1 MGSFWCFIVDE
12 VCLFQSFPSSSPT
25 EALAEVEK
33 KESSLTSLPTEARF
47 MKTKN
52 FTKAK
57 VSLPLPYLVSIQ
69 KDNWQLFWERDL
81 KELFQEISP
90 IRDYAGKELE
100 LWFLDYKLDE
110 PKYKTDLEA
119 KQNNDSFEAPLRART
134 KLVNLKTKEI
144 KEQEIFLCDFPLMTE
159 RGTFI
164 VNGVERVTVA
174 QLIRSPGA
182 FFTSQRV
189 GGRNNFGAK
198 IIPNR
203 GAWLEFETESSGAI
217 GVKIDRR
224 RKIMATTILRAFGI
238 DKDESIKETF
248 QDVDRGEIKH
258 IEETLKRDTTHN
270 QAEAFVEIYQ
280 RLRPGDL
287 ATPDT
292 ARELIENMFFNFER
306 YDLSKVGRWRMW
318 QRLPKL
324 KSKTELPSP
333 REANKEKKRTS
344 SSSPSKGQK
353 LDEEIKVED
362 RVLRLEDVVAVLKEI
377 IRLNNTPGAG
387 PDQIDHLGNRRVR
400 TLNELLQN
408 RLRVGLMR
416 MERIIKD
423 RMSTLDIYT
432 LTPIQMINPRPFMAV
447 VKEFFT
453 SSQMSQF
460 MDNENPLAELEHKRR
475 LSSTGP
481 GGLTRERAGFEVRD
495 VQPSH
500 YGRICPIQTPE
511 GPNIGLVGHMASF
524 ARINQYGFLETP
536 YFKVEK
542 GKVTS
547 QIHYLN
553 AYEEEKYNIASG
565 AVPINDDGYIVSEK
579 VEARIKG
586 EPGVVERDKIDYID
600 VSSEQ
605 SISIATSCIPFLQ
618 NNDANRALMGSNMQ
632 RQSVPLFKPEPPL
645 VATGVEKK
653 VAQDSGQVIVAE
665 EDGIV
670 TEVDA
675 NHIIIK
681 IQNPKTELPF
691 MEAKVKKRTKSSSSS
706 KIQSKRYDLRTFNRT
721 NQYTCFHQKPIVK
734 KGKIVEKGDIL
745 TDGGAIAQGSLAL
758 GQNILVAFM
767 PWRGGNFEDSIIIS
781 ERLVKDDTY
790 VSIHIERFACDVRE
804 TKLGPEITTPD
815 IPNVSEEKLKDLD
828 GEGIIRVGAEV
839 GPNDI
844 LVGKISPKGEADLT
858 AEERLLRA
866 IFGEKAREVKDTSL
880 SMEHGKRGRI
890 VGVKVFSRELGH
902 KLEPGVIKKIEV
914 EIAQLREIKAGDKLA
929 GRHGNKGVISKVLPV
944 EEMPFMADGTP
955 VDIIL
960 NPLSVASRMNLGQI
974 LETHLGWAAKV
985 LGHQAISPALAG
997 ANETDI
1003 KKELKEAGLP
1013 EDGKIILYD
1022 GRTGLPFPKKIT
1034 VGYIYMMK
1042 LIHMVEDKIHMRSIG
1057 PYSLITQQPLGG
1069 KAQFGGQRFGE
1080 MEVWAL
1086 EGYGAGHILQE
1097 MLTIKS
1103 DDVTGRAATYEAILK
1118 GEEIK
1123 TPNIPASF
1131 NLLVAELKSLGLNV
1145 EVKEKR
1151 ES

>member
-1 MGSFWCFIVDE
+1 MD
-12 VCLFQSFPSSSPT
+12 
-25 EALAEVEK
+25 
-33 KESSLTSLPTEARF
+33 SL
-47 MKTKN
+47 KIKN
-52 FTKAK
+52 FGKAK
-57 VSLPLPYLVSIQ
+57 VFLPLPYLLGLQ
-69 KDNWQLFWERDL
+69 KESWSSFWGRDL

-90 IRDYAGKELE
+90 IRDHTGKELE

-110 PKYKTDLEA
+110 PKYKTDLGA
-119 KQNNDSFEAPLRART
+119 KQNNDSYEAALRVKT

-144 KEQEIFLCDFPLMTE
+144 KEQEVFLTDFPLMTE

-164 VNGVERVTVA
+164 VNGVERVVIS

-182 FFTSQRV
+182 FFTAQTI
-189 GGRNNFGAK
+189 GGKNYFGAK

-203 GAWLEFETESSGAI
+203 GAWLEFETDASGFI

-224 RKIMATTILRAFGI
+224 RKIAASTLLRAFGI
-238 DKDESIKETF
+238 DKDLAIKELF
-248 QDVDRGEIKH
+248 QDVDIDPEIKH
-258 IEETLKRDTTHN
+258 IGETLSKDATHN
-270 QAEAFVEIYQ
+270 QAEALVEIYQ
-280 RLRPGDL
+280 RLRPGDM

-292 ARELIENMFFNFER
+292 ARELVENIFFNFER
-306 YDLSKVGRWRMW
+306 YDLSRVGRWRMG
-318 QRLPKL
+318 QRLP
-324 KSKTELPSP
+324 ELT
-333 REANKEKKRTS
+333 KK
-344 SSSPSKGQK
+344 G
-353 LDEEIKVED
+353 EITVAD
-362 RVLRLEDVVAVLKEI
+362 RVLKPEDVIAVIREI
-377 IRLNNTPGAG
+377 IRLNNDPEGK

-400 TLNELLQN
+400 TLTELLQN

-432 LTPIQMINPRPFMAV
+432 MTPVQIINPRPFMAV

-475 LSSTGP
+475 LSATGP

-511 GPNIGLVGHMASF
+511 GPNIGLVGHLASF
-524 ARINQYGFLETP
+524 ARINPYGFLETP

-547 QIHYLN
+547 DIHYLN
-553 AYEEEKYNIASG
+553 AYEEERYNIASG
-565 AVPINDDGYIVSEK
+565 AVPIDEKGNIIPQK

-586 EPGVVERDKIDYID
+586 EPGVSDKDKIDFID

-605 SISIATSCIPFLQ
+605 SISIATSLIPFLQ
-618 NNDANRALMGSNMQ
+618 NDDANRALMGSNMQ
-632 RQSVPLFKPEPPL
+632 RQSVPLLKPEAPL
-645 VATGVEKK
+645 VMTGVEER
-653 VAQDSGQVIVAE
+653 VARDSGQEIIAE
-665 EDGIV
+665 EDGKVI
-670 TEVDA
+670 EVDA
-675 NHIIIK
+675 NHI
-681 IQNPKTELPF
+681 
-691 MEAKVKKRTKSSSSS
+691 KVKSS
-706 KIQSKRYDLRTFNRT
+706 KSKVKSYDLKVFVRT
-721 NQYTCFHQKPIVK
+721 NQYTCFHQKPRVQIGQRI
-734 KGKIVEKGDIL
+734 KGGDIL
-745 TDGGAIAQGSLAL
+745 ADGGAISQGCLAL
-758 GQNILVAFM
+758 GQNILVAFL
-767 PWRGGNFEDSIIIS
+767 PWRGGNFEDAIIIS
-781 ERLVKDDTY
+781 EKLVKDDTHT
-790 VSIHIERFACDVRE
+790 SIHIESFSCDVRE
-804 TKLGPEITTPD
+804 TKLGAEVTTPD

-828 GEGIIRVGAEV
+828 EEGVIRIGAEV

-844 LVGKISPKGEADLT
+844 LVGKISPKGEVDLT

-866 IFGEKAREVKDTSL
+866 IFGEKARDVKDTSL

-902 KLEPGVIKKIEV
+902 RLEPGVIKRIEV
-914 EIAQLREIKAGDKLA
+914 EVAEIRPIQAGDKLS
-929 GRHGNKGVISKVLPV
+929 GRHGNKGVISKVLPA
-944 EEMPFMADGTP
+944 EEMPFMEDGTP

-974 LETHLGWAAKV
+974 LETHLAWAAKN
-985 LGHQAISPALAG
+985 LGYHAISPALAG
-997 ANETDI
+997 ATEADI
-1003 KKELKEAGLP
+1003 KKEFKEAGLS
-1013 EDGKIILYD
+1013 EEGKVRLFD
-1022 GRTGLPFPKKIT
+1022 GRSGLPFPEKIT
-1034 VGYIYMMK
+1034 VGYIYMVK

-1086 EGYGAGHILQE
+1086 EGYGAAHILQE

-1103 DDVTGRAATYEAILK
+1103 DDVSGRATTYEAILK

-1123 TPNIPASF
+1123 NPNIPASF
-1131 NLLVAELKSLGLNV
+1131 NLLVAELKSLGLSV
-1145 EVKEKR
+1145 EVKEKPK
-1151 ES
+1151 EEKL